1 MQAFQKNVLE
11 MYVRR
16 AMQTG
21 TMADAAIAADY
32 LCKVSGSSYANCM
45 AALCKAYGIR
55 HAERV
60 CKDRPG
66 MYVSK
71 DPAREL
77 AAGCIVK
84 FDKET
89 ISVKRIPEVVPAAI
103 LMAI

>member
-1 MQAFQKNVLE
+1 MKAFQKNVLE

-32 LCKVSGSSYANCM
+32 LCKVSKSSYADCM

-55 HAERV
+55 HAERI

-66 MYVSK
+66 MFVAK

-89 ISVKRIPEVVPAAI
+89 ISEKRIPEVIPAAI